1 MKTPITNKN
10 VASRVRN
17 EMHFE
22 VQRTT
27 RMQVVTPKKGKGS
40 FKRTKIRLSDI
51 QAGEINPQLFFG
63 AQATVLYI
71 FSCTHAGEDVAK
83 TVTKKLF

>member
-27 RMQVVTPKKGKGS
+27 RMQVVMPKKGKGS

-51 QAGEINPQLFFG
+51 
-63 AQATVLYI
+63 
-71 FSCTHAGEDVAK
+71 
-83 TVTKKLF
+83 